1 MGRLCRCPRLSA
13 GAAVG
18 PVRPETC
25 GASVNMS
32 TPTLSINANWL
43 TRSRVGVAVLLVI
56 AYGVIPF
63 TGSEY
68 LLDAILTPFLAL
80 ALAAVGLNVL
90 TGYAGQ
96 VSLGSAA
103 FLAVGAYAAYNFN
116 LRIPE
121 LPSRVT
127 LVWPGMVGRVL
138 GLVSGRRGLRLRGF
152 YLGCRH

>member
-1 MGRLCRCPRLSA
+1 
-13 GAAVG
+13 
-18 PVRPETC
+18 
-25 GASVNMS
+25 MS
-32 TPTLSINANWL
+32 TPSLSINANWL

-103 FLAVGAYAAYNFN
+103 FRSSLAYQHRKCRWLC
-116 LRIPE
+116 LRAIFKQTQ
-121 LPSRVT
+121 LQ
-127 LVWPGMVGRVL
+127 
-138 GLVSGRRGLRLRGF
+138 
-152 YLGCRH
+152 RHD